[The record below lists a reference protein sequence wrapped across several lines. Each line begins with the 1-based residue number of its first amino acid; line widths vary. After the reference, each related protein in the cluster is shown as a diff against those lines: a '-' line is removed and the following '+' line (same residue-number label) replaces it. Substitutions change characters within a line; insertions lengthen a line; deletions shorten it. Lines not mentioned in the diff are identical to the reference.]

1 MARRP
6 GPQRKRLTKLT
17 TTPRKKGQQWDKSL
31 QDKAGNAW
39 AKASEAKKA
48 AALREAEDFVSTH
61 FAFRGEP
68 KTVPQAGPWPRV
80 RAKYD
85 NGKAITGVPDEYT
98 SAVAIAATYVAAKVS
113 LQKVQAIA
121 HIISALGPV
130 IEAPKEIEGL

>member
-17 TTPRKKGQQWDKSL
+17 TPKKGQQWDKAL
-31 QDKAGNAW
+31 QIKAGEAW
-39 AKASEAKKA
+39 AKASDARKA
-48 AALREAEDFVSTH
+48 AALKEAEAFISSH

-68 KTVPQAGPWPRV
+68 KSLPQAGAWPRI

-85 NGKAITGVPDEYT
+85 NGKAIAGIPDEYT

-113 LQKVQAIA
+113 LKKVQAIA
-121 HIISALGPV
+121 HIISALAPI